1 MVQDR
6 ARADLMELV
15 LNPGQR
21 TAIESLTKGWDFNY
35 VLDGGPG
42 TGKTVTTA
50 RAMCIKEARG
60 EKCYYVAVQKMLA
73 ENMRCGYGF
82 NAQSICAFT
91 KQSSATQTETVP
103 SEFLRAHPIPSTN
116 AQTLFI
122 DEWGFASMAEISRL
136 IACMRVL
143 STGKTQI
150 ILVGDLSQLEAPCP
164 EATPSIHHPIM
175 RNRMRVLSL
184 TDDTGRFS
192 SSNFAKIICNL
203 RETNTP
209 ISASTER
216 ELQAQSY
223 MSAFIPGILAQT
235 TILCVTHRQ
244 RRVYNLRQYI
254 ACKEESQKVCVIA
267 AKNPKSMPI
276 GPKPPPIFMVYGQK
290 VRVTANY
297 WASTTQKCEVI
308 ANGTTGTLVSG
319 PVGPVTSSTKVSFIV
334 NLDGVDHEM
343 FCRELLGESNG
354 WIHVPIDA
362 LGAATIAGAQG
373 QTLNH
378 VTVDAAGCNR
388 KSLMVAL
395 SRGRKFYD
403 GAGGV
408 HLINYE
414 PSSAGRYH
422 TKATAVDVYAE
433 KFRRLAAPALVA

>member
-1 MVQDR
+1 
-6 ARADLMELV
+6 MELD
-15 LNPGQR
+15 LNSGQR
-21 TAIESLTKGWDFNY
+21 AAIESLTKGWDYNY

-91 KQSSATQTETVP
+91 KQSSANQTETVP
-103 SEFLRAHPIPSTN
+103 SDFLPAHPVPTSN

-136 IACMRVL
+136 IACMRIL

-175 RNRMRVLSL
+175 RTRMRVLSL

-192 SSNFAKIICNL
+192 SSSFAQIICNL

-209 ISASTER
+209 VSATTER

-223 MSAFIPGILAQT
+223 MSAFIPSIIAQT

-244 RRVYNLRQYI
+244 RRVYNLRQWI
-254 ACKEESQKVCVIA
+254 ACSDETRKVCVIA
-267 AKNPKSMPI
+267 QKNPKLMPV

-290 VRVTANY
+290 IRVTANY
-297 WASTTQKCEVI
+297 WPPLPQKGEVI
-308 ANGTTGTLVSG
+308 ANGTIGTLVSG
-319 PVGPVTSSTKVSFIV
+319 PFGMVTSSSKVSFMV
-334 NLDGVDHEM
+334 DLDGVKREL
-343 FCRELLGESNG
+343 FCRELLGENDG
-354 WIHVPIDA
+354 WLHAPIDA

-373 QTLNH
+373 QTLDH
-378 VTVDAAGCNR
+378 VTVDAAGCDR

-395 SRGRKFYD
+395 SRGRTFYD
-403 GAGGV
+403 GISGV
-408 HLINYE
+408 HLINYA
-414 PSSAGRYH
+414 PGSASRYRAE
-422 TKATAVDVYAE
+422 KNAVDVYAE
-433 KFRRLAAPALVA
+433 KFRRLAVPTPSIFEQVK